1 MHTYLFNRE
10 EMKKLLLTALLV
22 AGAFLGYSQ
31 QILVEGKSE
40 LKASPDEA
48 VLLLSLAE
56 TAMTTSEVT
65 NALNRKSKAVS
76 DALKKSGVKG
86 YTFTADNY
94 FVNVNRIYTRGT
106 AKDSGYVASQQLR
119 VVVSDTG
126 VDLVKAMEA
135 VQQAVDLGFQLQ
147 FRLSEV
153 KRKGYETELLKLALE
168 DAKRQA
174 KVIAETM
181 GITEF
186 RVHQV
191 DYTSGTTF
199 PPVMYRA
206 EAMMM
211 KASDDRV
218 GPTVQAED
226 QTISD
231 SVRVTF
237 RFGEP

>member
-1 MHTYLFNRE
+1 M
-10 EMKKLLLTALLV
+10 
-22 AGAFLGYSQ
+22 GYAQ
-31 QILVEGKSE
+31 QLLVEGKSE
-40 LKASPDEA
+40 LKALPDEA
-48 VLLLSLAE
+48 VLLLTLTE

-65 NALNRKSKAVS
+65 SALNRKSKTVS
-76 DALKKSGVKG
+76 DALKKSGAKS

-94 FVNVNRIYTRGT
+94 YVNVNRVYTKGT

-126 VDLVKAMEA
+126 TDLVKAMDA
-135 VQQAVDLGFQLQ
+135 VQEAANLSFQLQ
-147 FRLSEV
+147 FRVSET
-153 KRKGYETELLKLALE
+153 KRKGYEEELLKLALE

-174 KVIAETM
+174 HVIAETM

-191 DYTSGTTF
+191 DYTAGTTF
-199 PPVMYRA
+199 PPIMYRA

-211 KASDDRV
+211 KAADDRV
-218 GPTVQAED
+218 GPTLQVEE

-231 SVRVTF
+231 RVKVTF
-237 RFGEP
+237 TFE